1 MQAAGKRYIYH
12 PSRSDE
18 IKIWNLSDL
27 HVGSAGCAEGLIR
40 RDVEKIRADPNA
52 FWIGG
57 GDYADFIGY
66 RDKRFDP
73 SSMADWVKVADLGD
87 IGSASMTRVRD
98 ILSPIKHK
106 CLGLL
111 AGNHETKWQL
121 AHEHAG
127 LHAWLCMELETQN
140 LGYCALFDVAFI
152 RTACEQPVIMPAT
165 EAKKEHSHAFRI
177 FAHHGAG
184 HATTP
189 GGKLNKLISFMDSFE
204 ADIYFLG
211 HVHDQVGRRMVVLGA
226 DRKCETITQKERL
239 GVISGSYLRT
249 YSEGVTSY
257 GEMKGYKPV
266 NLGAAYVGIKPQT
279 REVRGEI

>member
-1 MQAAGKRYIYH
+1 MQAAGKRYIHH
-12 PSRSDE
+12 PSRSDK

-27 HVGSAGCAEGLIR
+27 HVGSAGCAEGLIK
-40 RDVEKIRADPNA
+40 RDVARIREDPCA

-66 RDKRFDP
+66 RDKRFNP
-73 SSMADWVKVADLGD
+73 NTMAQWVKVSDLGD
-87 IGSASMTRVRD
+87 IGRASMARVRD
-98 ILSPIKHK
+98 MLAPIKHK

-111 AGNHETKWQL
+111 AGNHETKYQL
-121 AHEHAG
+121 THEHEG
-127 LHAWLCMELETQN
+127 LHAWLCMELDAPS
-140 LGYCALFDVAFI
+140 LGYCALFDVEFI
-152 RTACEQPVIMPAT
+152 RTPCKKPHIVDAKNAQPGRAT
-165 EAKKEHSHAFRI
+165 FRI

-211 HVHDQVGRRMVVLGA
+211 HVHDQVGRRQVVLGA
-226 DRKCETITQKERL
+226 DRKCEKITQKERL

-249 YSEGVTSY
+249 YSDGVTSY
-257 GEMKGYKPV
+257 GEIKGYKPV
-266 NLGAAYVGIKPQT
+266 NLGAAYVEIKPDK
-279 REVRGEI
+279 REIRGEI